1 MRISDWSSDV
11 CSSDLRR
18 DWANLPSRLR
28 EGVGGGPVTKR
39 KPYTDK
45 ASNRP
50 TARSRELRRNMI
62 PAARRLWS
70 RIRARQLVDT
80 RFNTKFPIGPF
91 ICDFVSRCPQLMTAV
106 DGRQPGEQ
114 GKTGAGRTASPK

>member
-62 PAARRLWS
+62 PAEPRLCS
-70 RIRARQLVDT
+70 SIRARHIVDT
-80 RFNTKFPIGPF
+80 RFKTKFI
-91 ICDFVSRCPQLMTAV
+91 I
-106 DGRQPGEQ
+106 
-114 GKTGAGRTASPK
+114 GRTSRRERMGQSVIVSVFAHTLKQKKT